1 MGLNP
6 NDLAD
11 DPTPTGQQPP
21 AGKPP
26 LSVESLHQE
35 LQTVRSE
42 AAKYRT
48 QNRDLRKL
56 LSTLSGDEL
65 PDGQAPPALPT
76 LQQRVEKMGAEH
88 KAEVRTLKIQKQ
100 LIAASHKR
108 GLDDPD
114 YLEYQLGR
122 TGQLDGLDPDAEG
135 FADDLDERV
144 AELLVNRP
152 ELRGQHP
159 TNFPPGG
166 TGAQFRP
173 SEPRVQL
180 TRESLAAMSP
190 EEVVAAKDS
199 GLLDR
204 MLGRG

>member
-1 MGLNP
+1 MGSTP
-6 NDLAD
+6 DDLAD
-11 DPTPTGQQPP
+11 NQQSDNQQQQQLPP
-21 AGKPP
+21 EA
-26 LSVESLHQE
+26 LHQE
-35 LQTVRSE
+35 LQKVRIE

-65 PDGQAPPALPT
+65 PEGQAPPALPT

-100 LIAASHKR
+100 LIAASAKR
-108 GLDDPD
+108 GIEDAD

-122 TGQLDGLDPDAEG
+122 SGQLDGLDPDAEG

-152 ELRGQHP
+152 ELRGRQRDIP
-159 TNFPPGG
+159 IT

-173 SEPRVQL
+173 GPASNQISR
-180 TRESLAAMSP
+180 SDLANMTP
-190 EEVVAAKDS
+190 EEIDAARRS
-199 GLLDR
+199 GQLNAI
-204 MLGRG
+204 LGRS